1 MIKIS
6 QKKVLVNY
14 FTTPLSGTPF
24 SGVLT
29 KVYLESSRTSP
40 MEFFFAEILNSFKVL
55 TIFSKKA
62 PRLG

>member
-14 FTTPLSGTPF
+14 FTTPLSSTPF
-24 SGVLT
+24 IGVLS
-29 KVYLESSRTSP
+29 KAYLESGRTSP
-40 MEFFFAEILNSFKVL
+40 MEFFFAEMLNSFKVL

-62 PRLG
+62 PLLG